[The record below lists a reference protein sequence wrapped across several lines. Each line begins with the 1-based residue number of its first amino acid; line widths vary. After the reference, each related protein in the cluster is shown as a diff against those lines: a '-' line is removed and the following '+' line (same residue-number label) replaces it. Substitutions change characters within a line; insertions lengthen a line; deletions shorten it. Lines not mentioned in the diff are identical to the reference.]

1 VGRLQPNAWALFD
14 VHGNVWEWCADWWA
28 ADYYAK
34 SPTAD
39 PPGPDTGSDRVL
51 RGGAWKFDNP
61 VNFHS
66 TFRSHDLPVHQYHDY
81 GFRVVR
87 GLAQ

>member
-1 VGRLQPNAWALFD
+1 M
-14 VHGNVWEWCADWWA
+14 DWWA

-34 SPTAD
+34 SPTD
-39 PPGPDTGSDRVL
+39 SPLGPDTGSDRVL

-61 VNFHS
+61 VNLHS
-66 TFRSHDLPVHQYHDY
+66 TFRNHDLPGHGYQDY